1 MKTYRKKDLPV
12 SEARLYLEPAPAVL
26 VSSLYEGKSNIMT
39 MGWYTVLEFTPS
51 LVGCLISS
59 ANRSFEMIARS
70 KECVINIPTADMI
83 KTIVG
88 IGNCSGSDTDK
99 FKTFSL
105 TAHPASEVKA
115 PLIKECYA
123 NFECRLYDKVLR
135 DKYNFFIMEIIKA
148 HVAVSPKYPETVQY
162 RGDSIFMVS
171 GKNIKEYSEK

>member
-1 MKTYRKKDLPV
+1 MKTYRKKDFPV
-12 SEARLYLEPAPAVL
+12 SEARRYLEPTPAVL
-26 VSSLYEGKSNIMT
+26 LSSFYKGKSNIMT
-39 MGWYTVLEFTPS
+39 MGWYTILEFTPS

-59 ANRSFEMIARS
+59 GNHSFNMIAQS

-99 FKTFSL
+99 FKTFGL
-105 TAHPASEVKA
+105 TAQPTSEVQA

-123 NFECRLYDKVLR
+123 NFECRLYDKALR
-135 DKYNFFIMEIIKA
+135 DKYNFFIMEIVKA
-148 HVAVSPKYPETVQY
+148 HVAVSPKYPGTVHY

-171 GKNIKEYSEK
+171 GKNIKGYSEK